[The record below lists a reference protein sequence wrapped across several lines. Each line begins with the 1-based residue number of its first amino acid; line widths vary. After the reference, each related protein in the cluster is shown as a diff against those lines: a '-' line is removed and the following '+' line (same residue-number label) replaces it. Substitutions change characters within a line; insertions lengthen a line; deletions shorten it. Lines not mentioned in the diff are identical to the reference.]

1 MMRKVIAV
9 GLLGGFSFIALVFC
23 LFCSARTLSLYKY
36 SSSDFVWAQT
46 IGEIQISRVN
56 KHLKAKPDQKYHKVR
71 YSYDILYEYEVD
83 GQFYK
88 SKKVALG
95 GIDSSEFGCQ
105 VLAEKYNTGNNV
117 IVYYDEAHPAL
128 AVLDI
133 DSANGGGSIV
143 LAVIAV
149 ASGIA
154 ALLSFSFILKNFF
167 KKLRGG

>member
-1 MMRKVIAV
+1 M
-9 GLLGGFSFIALVFC
+9 
-23 LFCSARTLSLYKY
+23 
-36 SSSDFVWAQT
+36 
-46 IGEIQISRVN
+46 
-56 KHLKAKPDQKYHKVR
+56 
-71 YSYDILYEYEVD
+71 D

-133 DSANGGGSIV
+133 DSANGSGSIV